1 MEKNSSQ
8 SLFFKKWLPIA
19 GLVLLT
25 VALVLFFKRK
35 NIDDIVHEQ
44 GKTIAAFYT
53 QNLKP
58 LFTSSSVSK
67 EDVYNFAFNNS
78 LPLDKS
84 GKHYFRLSDVA
95 EKDNYFEFRNAK
107 LDENENTDLASFED
121 NLLLTKKQRSKVDS
135 ILESYSGDLEKQILV
150 NDKNTIAINYDLWNL
165 NKAIK
170 ADVFRYLGLEK
181 IDKLD
186 NVTSLYS
193 TLKDNPAV
201 DKMITEART
210 NVNDRFI
217 FITPDTIF
225 SHDYRYDEKEMEKK
239 AREIEMK
246 SAELEKQFSNINK
259 NMNLKIAF
267 DKIIPKIS
275 RKLSKE
281 NIKLKMDNS
290 YCRVEIPDVEI
301 PDIEMPE
308 VDLSE
313 LKDLKIELAEMNE
326 SLKPIIE
333 KRKRPARS
341 TSVKKSSGGT
351 NSYSESSS
359 YGYELNIPLHDVGEI
374 VNQSLD
380 AVRIALSTSGI
391 SEDFADS
398 LAELI
403 NASVETSMDDSMSEE
418 DKAEFKKEM
427 EKMKK
432 ELKRLKYQNQNNK

>member
-1 MEKNSSQ
+1 MEKNASR
-8 SLFFKKWLPIA
+8 SLFLKKWLPIA

-25 VALVLFFKRK
+25 IALVLFFKRK

-44 GKTIAAFYT
+44 EKTIAAFYT
-53 QNLKP
+53 ENLKP
-58 LFTSSSVSK
+58 LFTGSSISK

-84 GKHYFRLSDVA
+84 GKQYFKLSDVTD
-95 EKDNYFEFRNAK
+95 KNNYFEFRNASQ
-107 LDENENTDLASFED
+107 EESENTDLASFED
-121 NLLLTKKQRSKVDS
+121 NLKLTKKQRIKVDS

-181 IDKLD
+181 IDKLNKD
-186 NVTSLYS
+186 ALLYS
-193 TLKDNPAV
+193 SLKDNPAV

-210 NVNDRFI
+210 NENDRFI

-225 SHDYRYDEKEMEKK
+225 SHEYRYDEKEMERK
-239 AREIEMK
+239 ARDIELK
-246 SAELEKQFSNINK
+246 SAELEKKFSNINK

-275 RKLSKE
+275 KKLSKE

-290 YCRVEIPDVEI
+290 YCRVEIPDIEI
-301 PDIEMPE
+301 PDIEIPE
-308 VDLSE
+308 IDLSE
-313 LKDLKIELAEMNE
+313 LEDLKIELAEMNE
-326 SLKPIIE
+326 SLKPLIE
-333 KRKRPARS
+333 KQKRPVRS
-341 TSVKKSSGGT
+341 SSAKKNSGRA
-351 NSYSESSS
+351 NNYSDSDS
-359 YGYELNIPLHDVGEI
+359 YGYELNIALPDVGEI

-380 AVRIALSTSGI
+380 AVKVALSTSGL
-391 SEDFADS
+391 SEEFADS

-403 NASVETSMDDSMSEE
+403 NTGVEASMDDSMSKE